1 VDSNELALLTNKLC
15 NAVRHAGLFIA
26 GELELVGEQH
36 IIEKELHS
44 LVSYVDIEAEKKL
57 VEDLKK
63 LIPDSGFIT
72 EENTAGEMP
81 DSDFTW
87 IIDPLDGTT
96 NFLKGIP
103 VFGVSVALLNKQKL
117 ISGAVYHI
125 MQDEMFY
132 AWSGGGA
139 FLNGKPIGVSRTLH
153 LKDAV
158 VATGFP
164 YKVKN
169 MNELAGILQYIL
181 DESRGVRRM
190 GSAAIDLAYTACGRF
205 DCYYEAAINPWDVA
219 AGILLVR
226 EAGGHVTDMDGG
238 REPLFARNILAAN
251 SNLLNPMLTLIEKVR
266 NQNNI

>member
-1 VDSNELALLTNKLC
+1 
-15 NAVRHAGLFIA
+15 
-26 GELELVGEQH
+26 
-36 IIEKELHS
+36 
-44 LVSYVDIEAEKKL
+44 
-57 VEDLKK
+57 
-63 LIPDSGFIT
+63 
-72 EENTAGEMP
+72 
-81 DSDFTW
+81 
-87 IIDPLDGTT
+87 
-96 NFLKGIP
+96 
-103 VFGVSVALLNKQKL
+103 
-117 ISGAVYHI
+117 
-125 MQDEMFY
+125 
-132 AWSGGGA
+132 
-139 FLNGKPIGVSRTLH
+139 
-153 LKDAV
+153 
-158 VATGFP
+158 
-164 YKVKN
+164 

>member
-1 VDSNELALLTNKLC
+1 MDSNELALLTNKLC

-103 VFGVSVALLNKQKL
+103 VL
-117 ISGAVYHI
+117 
-125 MQDEMFY
+125 
-132 AWSGGGA
+132 
-139 FLNGKPIGVSRTLH
+139 
-153 LKDAV
+153 
-158 VATGFP
+158 
-164 YKVKN
+164 
-169 MNELAGILQYIL
+169 EL
-181 DESRGVRRM
+181 VWP
-190 GSAAIDLAYTACGRF
+190 C
-205 DCYYEAAINPWDVA
+205 
-219 AGILLVR
+219 
-226 EAGGHVTDMDGG
+226 
-238 REPLFARNILAAN
+238 
-251 SNLLNPMLTLIEKVR
+251 
-266 NQNNI
+266 